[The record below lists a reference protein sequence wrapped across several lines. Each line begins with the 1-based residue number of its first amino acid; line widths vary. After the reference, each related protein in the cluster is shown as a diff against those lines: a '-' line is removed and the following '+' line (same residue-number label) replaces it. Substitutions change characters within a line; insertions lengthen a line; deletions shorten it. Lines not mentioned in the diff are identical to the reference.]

1 MSAEVTV
8 AQWLECVEA
17 GRCSSTNAR
26 DFSRWHQCNIGAD
39 GRTTHP
45 LNCLNFVGALEVCA
59 FLGGRVPTRE
69 EWLAVATAGGTR
81 PWPWGEE
88 PPSRE
93 RVQFVDGGVEDV
105 QATTAPVC
113 STPRARTGA
122 GLCDVVGNV
131 SEWTQTVVD
140 VPHDERAFRVVN
152 GGSAWAYTVEQLRP
166 SETSIVAETSSAH
179 GIGVRCVRKSDIR

>member
-1 MSAEVTV
+1 MYSSQTFGSPGQQIQVILLDLRYFQSLSTGILLGEDQWT
-8 AQWLECVEA
+8 WLEHELTT
-17 GRCSSTNAR
+17 SSAQL
-26 DFSRWHQCNIGAD
+26 HLIG
-39 GRTTHP
+39 
-45 LNCLNFVGALEVCA
+45 
-59 FLGGRVPTRE
+59 
-69 EWLAVATAGGTR
+69 
-81 PWPWGEE
+81 
-88 PPSRE
+88 SS
-93 RVQFVDGGVEDV
+93 VQFVDGGVEDV